1 MRHDCEVAV
10 VTGAASGIGRATAI
24 RLARSGLAIGL
35 IDLDADPIE
44 GLAAEVR
51 EAGGTA
57 LAAVADVS
65 DEGRL
70 EQAFATISTT
80 LGPVDALVN
89 NAGTIVDSAP
99 VLDQTWEQWLR
110 IVHVNAGGAFLCSR
124 AVLAGMVERGRGAI
138 VNVASIS
145 GLVGVQGQSAYCM
158 SKGAIV
164 QLTRSLTAD
173 YAGSGVRANAI
184 CPGSIE
190 TPLLE
195 KAAAQ
200 DPDILDKLRAGHP
213 IGRLGTSEEM
223 AAAIEFLVSADASF
237 LAGSIVSADGGYVAV

>member
-1 MRHDCEVAV
+1 MTHDAEVAV

-24 RLARSGLAIGL
+24 RLAAAGLAVGLVDLEGELLTPVAEEIG
-35 IDLDADPIE
+35 A
-44 GLAAEVR
+44 
-51 EAGGTA
+51 AGGRA
-57 LAAVADVS
+57 AVAVADVA
-65 DEGRL
+65 DERSVESG
-70 EQAFATISTT
+70 FAAIAAE
-80 LGPVDALVN
+80 LGQIGALVN

-99 VLDQTWEQWLR
+99 ALDQTWEEWLK
-110 IVHVNAGGAFLCSR
+110 IMHVNAGGAFLCSR
-124 AVLAGMVERGRGAI
+124 SVLAGMIERGGGAI

-145 GLVGVQGQSAYCM
+145 GLVGIQGQSAYCM

-173 YAGSGVRANAI
+173 YAADGIRCNAI

-200 DPDILDKLRAGHP
+200 DPQILDKLRAGHP

-223 AAAIEFLVSADASF
+223 AAAIEFMVSTDASF
-237 LAGSIVSADGGYVAV
+237 LSGSIVSADGGYVAV